1 VARVRCRQRT
11 GLVEVGPRDDLAL
24 QVVTYETDGWP
35 GYGYHTVLDG
45 ELRLRPWE
53 IEVGAYTIEDERGD
67 ADVTVVLGVWGE

>member
-1 VARVRCRQRT
+1 
-11 GLVEVGPRDDLAL
+11 VGPRDDLAL

-45 ELRLRPWE
+45 ELRLRAWE
-53 IEVGAYTIEDERGD
+53 IEVGAYTIEDERRD